1 MDADPRQYEQIKIN
15 GNDSHNIILSY
26 LMHGCFKDTV
36 ESLVASTGLK
46 ISVAQLEDMEKRKQ
60 ILHFA
65 LNGNALDAIQLTE
78 QLSPDLF
85 QNNKGL
91 LLDLLSL
98 HFVELISSKKCTE
111 ALEFAQAKLTPFGK
125 VQQYVQK
132 LEDFMTLL
140 AYEEPE
146 KSPMFRLLS
155 LEYRQHV
162 ADNLNR
168 VILGL
173 ENFVDGSTKAPS
185 KQLPSDITKL
195 NPDYTLW
202 FRQYQIILGAIL
214 GSCSDCIQ
222 HIVACADTSRQAFEQ
237 LNATYAGTSRSHIIS
252 LKSRLAKNP
261 KGSRYMTEFLHDMKT
276 IADELALVQN
286 PVTNEDLIVH
296 IVNQLGNDYANIA
309 AAIKMRDTTI
319 TFADLFDKLVDH
331 ERTLL
336 EAQSTLPIVTVN
348 TTQRYSSRPHGRPGT
363 EPRGPNRFNGTG
375 SRFAKP
381 PTQQGWHNSSRG
393 NRNPSF
399 CQYCS
404 ISGHETK
411 DCRKLAR
418 FLKENNITISMNQ
431 PSSPMVNTSSARPT
445 SPSPSWMMFDTG
457 ASDHV
462 VPEVSSKSI
471 QQ

>member
-85 QNNKGL
+85 ENNKGL

-146 KSPMFRLLS
+146 KSPTFRLLG

-168 VILGL
+168 VILAHACMPRYTEL
-173 ENFVDGSTKAPS
+173 ERIIQQATVV
-185 KQLPSDITKL
+185 
-195 NPDYTLW
+195 
-202 FRQYQIILGAIL
+202 RQCLSEDLGKDVL
-214 GSCSDCIQ
+214 SPFSLTD
-222 HIVACADTSRQAFEQ
+222 F
-237 LNATYAGTSRSHIIS
+237 
-252 LKSRLAKNP
+252 LKS
-261 KGSRYMTEFLHDMKT
+261 
-276 IADELALVQN
+276 
-286 PVTNEDLIVH
+286 
-296 IVNQLGNDYANIA
+296 
-309 AAIKMRDTTI
+309 
-319 TFADLFDKLVDH
+319 
-331 ERTLL
+331 
-336 EAQSTLPIVTVN
+336 
-348 TTQRYSSRPHGRPGT
+348 
-363 EPRGPNRFNGTG
+363 
-375 SRFAKP
+375 
-381 PTQQGWHNSSRG
+381 
-393 NRNPSF
+393 
-399 CQYCS
+399 
-404 ISGHETK
+404 
-411 DCRKLAR
+411 
-418 FLKENNITISMNQ
+418 
-431 PSSPMVNTSSARPT
+431 
-445 SPSPSWMMFDTG
+445 
-457 ASDHV
+457 
-462 VPEVSSKSI
+462 
-471 QQ
+471 